1 MIRRQGRFALGNES
15 VPEED
20 GVNPMHYLP
29 NLPDVMLVLAVALLV
44 ALISYWNV
52 DVTTGASGG
61 LDPAR
66 MQPVQG
72 DIGEGGQT
80 TSLSGE
86 QYKEVGTVY
95 QDIATGEMYLLS
107 E

>member
-1 MIRRQGRFALGNES
+1 MIRRQGRFALGDEAA
-15 VPEED
+15 PEED

-44 ALISYWNV
+44 ALISHWNV
-52 DVTTGASGG
+52 DVTTGAVGG

-72 DIGEGGQT
+72 DLSDGGQAA
-80 TSLSGE
+80 SLAGD